1 VRRRHLKTTVAI
13 TPNIQSK
20 KKSIVYRI
28 KRELTAN
35 KYLYIMALP
44 VILYYLIFHYG
55 TMYGAMIAFKKFD
68 IVKGVWGSPWVGFRY
83 FKQFFDDYYFWRL
96 IKNTFMISINQII
109 WGFPAP
115 IIFALLLNEIRA
127 ARFKK
132 LVQTISYLPHF
143 ISTVVVCGMIFDFVS
158 RNGLITDIFV
168 FFGGERTNLLA
179 YPQYFR
185 TIYVGSGIWQE
196 IGWGAIIYLAALS
209 NIDTEQYEA
218 AKIDG
223 AGRFKQL
230 LYVTLPGIMPT
241 IIIMLILKVGHIMS
255 VGYEKVML
263 LYNPNTYETADIIS
277 TYVYR
282 KGIGEGGQFSYS
294 SAVGLFSSVLNFI
307 LIVGTNYISK
317 KTNEVSLW

>member
-1 VRRRHLKTTVAI
+1 MAAAHSKEV
-13 TPNIQSK
+13 K
-20 KKSIVYRI
+20 KKTIAYRV
-28 KRELTAN
+28 KRELVTN
-35 KYLYIMALP
+35 RYLYIMALP
-44 VILYYLIFHYG
+44 VIFYYLIFHYG
-55 TMYGAMIAFKKFD
+55 TMYGALIAFKRYE
-68 IVKGVWGSPWVGFRY
+68 IVKGVWGSQWVGLKY
-83 FKQFFDDYYFWRL
+83 FKQFFEDYYFWRL
-96 IKNTFMISINQII
+96 IKNTMLISLNQII

-115 IIFALLLNEIRA
+115 IIFALLLNEIRGA
-127 ARFKK
+127 KFKK

-158 RNGLITDIFV
+158 RTGFITDIFV
-168 FFGGERTNLLA
+168 FFGGQRTNLLA

-185 TIYVGSGIWQE
+185 SIYVGSGIWQE

-218 AKIDG
+218 SRIDG

-230 LYVTLPGIMPT
+230 IYITIPGIMPT
-241 IIIMLILKVGHIMS
+241 VIIMLILKIGHIMS

-263 LYNPNTYETADIIS
+263 LYNPNTYEVADIIS

-282 KGIGEGGQFSYS
+282 KGIGESAQFSYS
-294 SAVGLFSSVLNFI
+294 AAVGLFSAVINLI

>member
-1 VRRRHLKTTVAI
+1 MKTTAAI
-13 TPNIQSK
+13 NPNIQVQ

-55 TMYGAMIAFKKFD
+55 TMYGAIIAFKKFD
-68 IVKGVWGSPWVGFRY
+68 IVKGVWGSSWVGFRY

-96 IKNTFMISINQII
+96 IRNTFMISINQII

-115 IIFALLLNEIRA
+115 IIFALLLNEIKA
-127 ARFKK
+127 AKFKK

-185 TIYVGSGIWQE
+185 TIYVGSGIWE
-196 IGWGAIIYLAALS
+196 GVGWGAIIYLAALS

-223 AGRFKQL
+223 AGRFKQI

-294 SAVGLFSSVLNFI
+294 SAVGLFSSVINFI

>member
-1 VRRRHLKTTVAI
+1 MKTTAAI
-13 TPNIQSK
+13 NPNIQVQ
-20 KKSIVYRI
+20 KKSIAYRI

-55 TMYGAMIAFKKFD
+55 TMYGAIIAFKKFD

-96 IKNTFMISINQII
+96 IRNTFMISINQII

-115 IIFALLLNEIRA
+115 IIFALLLNEIKA
-127 ARFKK
+127 AKFKK

-185 TIYVGSGIWQE
+185 TIYVGSGIWE
-196 IGWGAIIYLAALS
+196 GVGWGAIIYLAALS

-223 AGRFKQL
+223 AGRFKQI